1 MQRKGSNAHM
11 NASRTSLPALRQKN
25 NPSTN
30 AGNSALPMSPKR
42 ARLGN
47 RIAGSMGSAPPGF
60 ISPTV
65 SRRSVNN
72 SVFNTAASKDLAN
85 SVVKSNED
93 SQADLVRQILSSS
106 QLKKNPPERASN
118 DSALLRKSH
127 NMSISMAARPAM
139 HAFR

>member
-1 MQRKGSNAHM
+1 
-11 NASRTSLPALRQKN
+11 
-25 NPSTN
+25 
-30 AGNSALPMSPKR
+30 MSPKR

-47 RIAGSMGSAPPGF
+47 RIAGSLGSAPPGF

-72 SVFNTAASKDLAN
+72 SVFNTQSKDLAN
-85 SVVKSNED
+85 SIVKSNED
-93 SQADLVRQILSSS
+93 SQNDIVRQILSSS

-118 DSALLRKSH
+118 ESALLRKSH
-127 NMSISMAARPAM
+127 NMSVSLGARPTM